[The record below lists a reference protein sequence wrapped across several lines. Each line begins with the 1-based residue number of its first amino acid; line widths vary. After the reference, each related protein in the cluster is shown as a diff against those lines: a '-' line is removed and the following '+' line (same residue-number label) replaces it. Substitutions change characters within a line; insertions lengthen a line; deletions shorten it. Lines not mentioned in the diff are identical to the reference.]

1 MKDRLLGGL
10 AAAAARGGGLALT
23 LIVLA
28 ATMATGILAPLEDGL
43 AAARFGLLGQA
54 GSGRVTVVEIDAPS
68 LRAAGRWPWGRE
80 RFAQAIDN
88 LHAAGAEVIG
98 FDVDFSAHSSPEGD
112 ARLRA
117 AIERR
122 PGTVVLP
129 TFVDASGR
137 GGAPVAETIPL
148 GALSDQAVLASVNV
162 PVDRDGR
169 VRRYFHGVDV
179 GAGEVRTSLA
189 AVLAG
194 TNHGRAGDFLL
205 DYGFKADAV
214 DRLSFQAVHDNR
226 FDPAKVKGR
235 AVLIGATALELGDEF
250 ATPAGTLSGV
260 FVHALAVEALAGGRA
275 LQQPRPIISFLLAAA
290 LILLLRPNRRGAP
303 AAGLLR
309 RHLAAAAL
317 IVGAPLALQATTPI
331 SLAVAP
337 LAAAQALCLIWAAQA
352 ELSHR
357 ARAIVKAREEGLLHL
372 AMHQSE
378 TELPN
383 RRALL
388 VDIAGRLEG
397 ASPCSLAVITVGI
410 DRDATLRGAAGYAWF
425 NQLVR
430 EVAARVSAACG
441 GTPTAHLSTSV
452 VGLVLSGDEAT
463 VAAGIAA
470 LKGLN
475 PSYVVGDHPADAFLR
490 LGVAYAEAGGDTAE
504 TLLERAT
511 IALDQ
516 ARSARRPVVVFDAAG
531 YADPLLNLALMS
543 EMRRGLEDG
552 QLTLHYQPKVEAR
565 SGRLTGAEALVRWR
579 HPLHGPISPDVFIG
593 AAEETGSI
601 REFTEWSLR
610 RVMADSARLRAAGHA
625 VRISVNVSG
634 RLLADSAFCDF
645 VLALTNGRTNELCLE
660 VTETAVIEDPA
671 AATAAIALYRA
682 AGLKVSIDDYGVG
695 LSSLSYLK
703 MLEADELKV
712 DKSLVAEVAD
722 SERDRL
728 ILKSTI
734 DLAHGLG
741 MEVVAEGVETPEVR
755 RRLVELGCDTVQGY
769 LIARPMPI
777 DDMLSFAAGPA
788 LVA

>member
-303 AAGLLR
+303 
-309 RHLAAAAL
+309 
-317 IVGAPLALQATTPI
+317 TI
-331 SLAVAP
+331 S
-337 LAAAQALCLIWAAQA
+337 
-352 ELSHR
+352 
-357 ARAIVKAREEGLLHL
+357 
-372 AMHQSE
+372 
-378 TELPN
+378 
-383 RRALL
+383 
-388 VDIAGRLEG
+388 
-397 ASPCSLAVITVGI
+397 
-410 DRDATLRGAAGYAWF
+410 AW
-425 NQLVR
+425 
-430 EVAARVSAACG
+430 
-441 GTPTAHLSTSV
+441 
-452 VGLVLSGDEAT
+452 
-463 VAAGIAA
+463 
-470 LKGLN
+470 
-475 PSYVVGDHPADAFLR
+475 
-490 LGVAYAEAGGDTAE
+490 
-504 TLLERAT
+504 
-511 IALDQ
+511 
-516 ARSARRPVVVFDAAG
+516 RPQ
-531 YADPLLNLALMS
+531 
-543 EMRRGLEDG
+543 R
-552 QLTLHYQPKVEAR
+552 
-565 SGRLTGAEALVRWR
+565 
-579 HPLHGPISPDVFIG
+579 
-593 AAEETGSI
+593 
-601 REFTEWSLR
+601 
-610 RVMADSARLRAAGHA
+610 
-625 VRISVNVSG
+625 
-634 RLLADSAFCDF
+634 
-645 VLALTNGRTNELCLE
+645 
-660 VTETAVIEDPA
+660 
-671 AATAAIALYRA
+671 
-682 AGLKVSIDDYGVG
+682 
-695 LSSLSYLK
+695 
-703 MLEADELKV
+703 
-712 DKSLVAEVAD
+712 
-722 SERDRL
+722 
-728 ILKSTI
+728 
-734 DLAHGLG
+734 
-741 MEVVAEGVETPEVR
+741 
-755 RRLVELGCDTVQGY
+755 
-769 LIARPMPI
+769 
-777 DDMLSFAAGPA
+777 
-788 LVA
+788 